1 MAPRRS
7 GRRRRRSLGRLRQLF
22 TPSSFAFSQG
32 PRRAALLWTLVV
44 VALAFC
50 GYVLWLNSKV
60 TAQFEGR
67 RWQVPARIY
76 ARPLEIYPGVALT
89 REELIAELEAAG
101 YRPGSVERAGGYVRQ
116 GDTFFVNLRSFRFW
130 DGDDPPRQLSISL
143 DAGKVTRLADGTR
156 TIPLVRLQP
165 ALVGRIYPGHGED
178 RILLQLKDV
187 PPLFVR
193 TLLTVE
199 DRGFYRHSGI
209 SFRSMLR
216 ALLANIRARQ
226 TIQGGS
232 TITQQLAKNFFLTP
246 ERTITR
252 KLNEALIAL
261 LLELHYEK
269 NEILQAYINEVY
281 VGQQGPRAV
290 HGFGL
295 AAHFFFGRRL
305 EELDL
310 AEMALL
316 VALVRGPSYYN
327 PRVHPQRAKQRRD
340 LALDLMAEQGVVSE
354 ETAAEEK
361 ARPLNVLAEAPEG
374 QSRYPAFLDLVRRQ
388 LRRDYRDEDLR
399 GAGLQIFTTLDPL
412 LQRRAESALSARI
425 RQLELDSARLGPGT
439 LQGAVVLTRISTAEV
454 LAVVG
459 GRKPREAGFNRAL
472 DAVRP
477 IGSLVKP
484 AVYLAAL
491 EQPGRYNLVTPIQ
504 DAPVRLKDERGQV
517 WAPRN
522 YDDELHG
529 PVPLYVGLANS
540 YNLATVNLG
549 LQVGIARVAET
560 LERLGVNRPL
570 PRYPSMLLGAIE
582 LSPLEVTQVYQTVA
596 AQGFRTPLRAIREVT
611 DTGGE
616 PLTRYPLSVTQSI
629 APGPVYLLGHALT
642 EVMRSGTGSGAYR
655 RLPEDLVTAGKT
667 GTTDELRDSWF
678 AGFTDEL
685 LAVVWLGRDDNKPT
699 GLSGSTGALQVW
711 SHLISGIRSQSFAPP
726 VPDNVVFSLVDP
738 VKIGV
743 SGFSLGCRNARQIPF
758 IRGFQPA
765 GGDCGDVGG
774 RPPAAARSPISP
786 SDKH

>member
-1 MAPRRS
+1 MAPRRA
-7 GRRRRRSLGRLRQLF
+7 RRRKRARNSRLR
-22 TPSSFAFSQG
+22 SFFLWETGAYG
-32 PRRAALLWTLVV
+32 GARWRVVIVWTLIAAL
-44 VALAFC
+44 VASG
-50 GYVLWLNSKV
+50 GYVFWLDRNI
-60 TAQFEGR
+60 TQQFEGR

-76 ARPLEIYPGVALT
+76 ARPLELYPGAALT
-89 REELIAELEAAG
+89 SKELIAELDAAG
-101 YRPGSVERAGGYVRQ
+101 YQPGSVRRAGGYVQQ
-116 GDTFFVNLRSFRFW
+116 GNTFFVSLRGFRFW
-130 DGDDPPRQLSISL
+130 DGEDPPRRLSISL
-143 DAGKVTRLADGTR
+143 AGGVVRRLADGNR

-178 RILLQLKDV
+178 RILLRLEDV
-187 PPLFVR
+187 PPLFVKA
-193 TLLTVE
+193 LLTVE

-209 SFRSMLR
+209 SVRSMLR
-216 ALLANIRARQ
+216 ALVANIRALQ
-226 TIQGGS
+226 TVQGGS
-232 TITQQLAKNFFLTP
+232 TITQQLAKNFYLTP

-261 LLELHYEK
+261 LLEIHYEK
-269 NEILQAYINEVY
+269 SEILQAYLNEVY
-281 VGQQGPRAV
+281 LGQQGPRAV

-305 EELDL
+305 DELEL

-340 LALDLMAEQGVVSE
+340 LVLDMMAEQGVIPKE
-354 ETAAEEK
+354 AAEQEK
-361 ARPLNVLAEAPEG
+361 TRPLGVLDEAPKG
-374 QSRYPAFLDLVRRQ
+374 RSRYPAFLDLVRRQ
-388 LRRDYRDEDLR
+388 LQRDYRDQDLR

-412 LQRRAESALSARI
+412 LQRRAESALSARV

-439 LQGAVVLTRISTAEV
+439 LQGAVVLTRTSTSEV

-491 EQPGRYNLVTPIQ
+491 EQPGRYSLVTLID
-504 DAPVRLKDERGQV
+504 DAPVRLEDEQGKI

-522 YDDELHG
+522 YDDRLHG
-529 PVPLYVGLANS
+529 RVPLYIGLANS

-549 LQVGIARVAET
+549 LEVGISRVAKA
-560 LERLGVNRPL
+560 LKRLGVARPL
-570 PRYPSMLLGAIE
+570 SRYPSMLLGAIE
-582 LSPLEVTQVYQTVA
+582 LSPLEVAQVYQTIA

-611 DTGGE
+611 DANGN
-616 PLTRYPLSVTQSI
+616 PLTRYPLSITQSV
-629 APGPVYLLGHALT
+629 APGPAYLLGHALT
-642 EVMRSGTGSGAYR
+642 EVMRSGTGKGAYR
-655 RLPEDLVTAGKT
+655 RLSPELIAAGKT

-678 AGFTDEL
+678 AGFTEEL

-699 GLSGSTGALQVW
+699 GLSGATGALEVW
-711 SHLISGIRSQSFAPP
+711 SHLMSGIRTRSFSPP
-726 VPDNVVFSLVDP
+726 LPENVVYSWVDP
-738 VKIGV
+738 VKIGDD
-743 SGFSLGCRNARQIPF
+743 SFGLSCQDAQRMPF

-765 GGDCGDVGG
+765 DG
-774 RPPAAARSPISP
+774 RCVEGNASRPISHVP
-786 SDKH
+786 QSERR